1 MCVRLS
7 DSRIYRRTIAE
18 YQHLYIAESHYFKY
32 TYKLMYDMPAKTD
45 SDYIPRLIDSVLRDE
60 MRLFGGVLITGP
72 KWCGKTT
79 TAEQVAEAKVYL
91 QDKVQY
97 TRYRQIAELNPSLLL
112 RGDPPVLID
121 EWQRIPDVWGAV
133 RHQADLRREKGLF
146 ILTGSKK
153 VDDTDLEHSGAG
165 RIKRLRMRT
174 MSLWESG
181 RSTGDVSLKSLF
193 EGTDSVAGLPDYG
206 YEGMARNLVR
216 GGWPETVGLSDLDA
230 CRKVEGYC
238 NEIVVSG
245 FSAEWE
251 SPRALK
257 GRKTLLAMMRS
268 LSGATASERSAEAIR
283 NDVIGNTGAAIG
295 INTVHR
301 YLDALR
307 SIYVTDDLPAWT
319 PDLRS
324 KAIVRTTDARHMT
337 DPAIAAYFLDAGP
350 DDLIS
355 DPETFGLL
363 FESMVVRDLRVY
375 AQTLGGHVC
384 HYRDKNGL
392 EVDAVVHLPGGAWGA
407 VEVKLNDVRADQ
419 AAQSL
424 MCLREKTVKP
434 PRFLAVVTADGAAYT
449 REDGVHVIPLSC
461 LRE

>member
-1 MCVRLS
+1 ML
-7 DSRIYRRTIAE
+7 
-18 YQHLYIAESHYFKY
+18 
-32 TYKLMYDMPAKTD
+32 AKTD
-45 SDYIPRLIDSVLRDE
+45 SEYIPRLIDGVLHDE

-79 TAEQVAEAKVYL
+79 TAEQVAETKVYL
-91 QDKVQY
+91 QDTVQY
-97 TRYRQIAELNPSLLL
+97 ARYRQIAELDPSLLL

-133 RHQADLRREKGLF
+133 RYQVDLRKEKGLF
-146 ILTGSKK
+146 ILTGSKL
-153 VDDTDLEHSGAG
+153 VADTNLEHSGAG

-181 RSTGDVSLKSLF
+181 RSTGDVSLKRLF
-193 EGTDSVAGLPDYG
+193 EGEGSISGLPDYG
-206 YEGMARNLVR
+206 YDTMARNLVR
-216 GGWPETVGLSDLDA
+216 GGWPDTMGMSDLDA
-230 CRKVEGYC
+230 YRKVEGYC
-238 NEIVVSG
+238 NAIVDSG
-245 FSAEWE
+245 FSADWE
-251 SPRALK
+251 SNAVLK
-257 GRKTLLAMMRS
+257 DGRTLRTMLRS
-268 LSGATASERSAEAIR
+268 LSRATASETSLEAIR
-283 NDVIGNTGAAIG
+283 QDMIGNGGVDIGAS
-295 INTVHR
+295 TMHR
-301 YLDALR
+301 YFAALR
-307 SIYVTDDLPAWT
+307 NICMTDDLPAWA

-324 KAIVRTTDARHMT
+324 KTVIRTTDTRHMT

-350 DDLIS
+350 DDLIFN
-355 DPETFGLL
+355 PETFESL
-363 FESMVVRDLRVY
+363 FESMAVRDLRVY

-419 AAQSL
+419 AAQNL
-424 MCLREKTVKP
+424 ICLKEKTVKP

-449 REDGVHVIPLSC
+449 REDGVHVVPLSC

>member
-1 MCVRLS
+1 
-7 DSRIYRRTIAE
+7 
-18 YQHLYIAESHYFKY
+18 
-32 TYKLMYDMPAKTD
+32 MPAKTD
-45 SDYIPRLIDSVLRDE
+45 SDYIPRLIDDVLRDE

-72 KWCGKTT
+72 RWCGKTT
-79 TAEQVAEAKVYL
+79 TAEQVAETKVYL

-97 TRYRQIAELNPSLLL
+97 TRYRQIAELDPSLLL

-133 RHQADLRREKGLF
+133 RYQTDLRREKGLF
-146 ILTGSKK
+146 ILTGSKM
-153 VDDTDLEHSGAG
+153 VADTGLEHSGAG

-193 EGTDSVAGLPDYG
+193 EGMDTVTGLPDYG
-206 YEGMARNLVR
+206 YEIMARNLVR
-216 GGWPETVGLSDLDA
+216 GGWPYTVGMSDLDA
-230 CRKVEGYC
+230 HRMVEGYC
-238 NEIVVSG
+238 NAIVDSG
-245 FSAEWE
+245 FSAEYE

-257 GRKTLLAMMRS
+257 DGRTLRTMLRS
-268 LSGATASERSAEAIR
+268 LSRATASEMSAEAIR

-295 INTVHR
+295 VNTVHR

-307 SIYVTDDLPAWT
+307 SIYVTEDLPAWT

-324 KAIVRTTDARHMT
+324 KAVVRSTGTRHMT

-363 FESMVVRDLRVY
+363 FESMAVRDLRVY

-392 EVDAVVHLPGGAWGA
+392 EVNAIVHLPGGAWGA
-407 VEVKLNDVRADQ
+407 VEVKLNDARADQ

-424 MCLREKTVKP
+424 MRLREKTVKP